1 MRLFPLLLDIHVV
14 VCGRP
19 PDIELHRPVQIFRS
33 PVNDTLKK
41 AIPLII
47 CIDKSLSLDGD
58 SAVRLRHLQTAAGVF
73 PAGQMPERVLVSS
86 VRVFQKDFIKSQQM
100 ACRNQGGSAA
110 EQIEDFQIHPPRL
123 RDGYIQHNRRLA
135 VGRHGTC
142 GNAARFHTNAVA
154 CHLIADVRVI
164 LQIRVI
170 QVVVQLQFPGPGI
183 IGNHPRRTVYVF
195 IFQQSGVGSAVRIH
209 QPVHAEISVVD
220 LLAVISAVEISFA
233 VPLSGIHCMV
243 APLPHETAAHP
254 VIAVD
259 DLEIILQVSGAVSH
273 GMGIFHQQ
281 KRFAPVF
288 FKVLLDF
295 LEGGIHSAV
304 QVKI

>member
-1 MRLFPLLLDIHVV
+1 
-14 VCGRP
+14 
-19 PDIELHRPVQIFRS
+19 
-33 PVNDTLKK
+33 
-41 AIPLII
+41 
-47 CIDKSLSLDGD
+47 
-58 SAVRLRHLQTAAGVF
+58 
-73 PAGQMPERVLVSS
+73 
-86 VRVFQKDFIKSQQM
+86 M
-100 ACRNQGGSAA
+100 ACRNQGRSAA
-110 EQIEDFQIHPPRL
+110 EQVEDFQIRPPRL
-123 RDGYIQHNRRLA
+123 GDGYIQHNRRLA
-135 VGRHGTC
+135 VRRHGTC

-154 CHLIADVRVI
+154 GHLITDVRII
-164 LQIRVI
+164 LQIREI

-195 IFQQSGVGSAVRIH
+195 IFQQPGVRSAVRIH

-220 LLAVISAVEISFA
+220 LLSVIPAVEISFV
-233 VPLSGIHCMV
+233 VPVSVSGIHRMV